1 MSRFNSPPEFTL
13 RMVVD
18 KDNDV
23 IKFQQYVSFRENF
36 KDFKMW
42 LDIPI
47 VTLEES
53 VNNIELV
60 DTDGGDFVQ

>member
-42 LDIPI
+42 RDIPI